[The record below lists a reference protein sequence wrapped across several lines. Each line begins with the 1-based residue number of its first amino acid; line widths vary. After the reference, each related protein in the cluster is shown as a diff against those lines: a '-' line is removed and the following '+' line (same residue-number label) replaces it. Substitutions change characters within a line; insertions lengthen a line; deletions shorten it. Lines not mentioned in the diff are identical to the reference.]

1 MTRVVS
7 LGQPFDFNLMEAIMT
22 VPSNE
27 YAKDIVCT
35 EYQVGYR
42 MGDKCVRPSMVVVSL
57 GPGPQ

>member
-1 MTRVVS
+1 
-7 LGQPFDFNLMEAIMT
+7 MT